1 MKKKLV
7 ACVLTAAMVAS
18 MAACG
23 NNGGGDSQ
31 SSQSSAAVSSS
42 AGGES
47 SAAGSESSTGGTE
60 TAEAY
65 FPLKDSVT
73 VTIAGRREDA
83 ETALSERQFFKDLEE
98 QTNLHVD
105 WIDWTGSQFNEK
117 QGLAFSATKTLPM
130 DAMMGNFILS
140 TTELVK
146 KGAEGWLMTW
156 NDYINEEYM
165 PNFYAL
171 CQRAPG
177 LLESITAADG
187 NIYGLPQFDMVGLSI
202 TNDTLVIN
210 TEWLE
215 KVGKEMPTTISE
227 FYDVL
232 KAFKEAGDLNGNGK
246 ADEIPFTFQFNAGN
260 NGQLSFMGF
269 TGLAYNTQHER
280 ICYKDGKVVYVPQ
293 EEEYKEF
300 LIYMNKLYSE
310 GLIDPECFTM
320 DSSTYNAKTQTPEPT
335 CGVISIWDAAR
346 VNAPIEGNDP
356 KQPGVY
362 QYLAPMDGEN
372 GRDPVWIPRYTPYN
386 RAFCFVVSADSEYKE
401 ELVRWADLFYD
412 LDTSIM
418 NSKGVVGVH
427 IEEKGDHVYEAI
439 KKEDGSNWT
448 VVEKSA
454 YITMDDSMYGIAE
467 GDCEMITEETPQS
480 KAAANPLYEPYFN
493 PNHVYTYAL
502 MSEEEAELDSL
513 LKPELVKYVDTWT
526 TDFITHGN
534 IEARWDEYVS
544 GLQKLRVDE
553 FIELYEA
560 VGARSSR
567 K

>member
-7 ACVLTAAMVAS
+7 ASVLAAAMVLPL
-18 MAACG
+18 AACG
-23 NNGGGDSQ
+23 NNGGGDSTSQ
-31 SSQSSAAVSSS
+31 SSQSSQVASST
-42 AGGES
+42 
-47 SAAGSESSTGGTE
+47 AGSESSSGGGAGTE
-60 TAEAY
+60 TTEAY

-83 ETALSERQFFKDLEE
+83 ETAMSDRQIFKDLEE
-98 QTNLHVD
+98 QTNLKVD
-105 WIDWTGSQFNEK
+105 WIDWPGSQFGEK
-117 QGLAFSATKTLPM
+117 QGLAFSGGTFP

-215 KVGKEMPTTISE
+215 KVDKEMPTTIEE

-280 ICYKDGKVVYVPQ
+280 VCYKDGKVVYVPQ

-300 LIYMNKLYSE
+300 LIYMNRLYSE

-320 DSSTYNAKTQTPEPT
+320 DQSTYNAKTQTPEPT

-346 VNAPIEGNDP
+346 INAPIAGNDP
-356 KQPGVY
+356 EQPGVY
-362 QYLAPMDGEN
+362 QYLAPLDGEN
-372 GRDPVWIPRYTPYN
+372 GKDPVWIPRYTPYN
-386 RAFCFVVSADSEYKE
+386 RAFCFVVSADTEYKE

-418 NSKGVVGVH
+418 NSKGVVGIH

-439 KKEDGSNWT
+439 KKEDGSNWST
-448 VVEKSA
+448 AEKSS
-454 YITMDDSMYGIAE
+454 YITLDDGMYGIAE
-467 GDCEMITEETPQS
+467 GDCEMITQDTPQS
-480 KAAANPLYEPYFN
+480 KASANPLYEPYFN

-526 TDFITHGN
+526 TDFITNGN
-534 IEARWDEYVS
+534 IEARWDEYVN
-544 GLQKLRVDE
+544 GLKKLRVDE
-553 FIELYEA
+553 FIQLYEA
-560 VGARSSR
+560 IGARSSR

>member
-1 MKKKLV
+1 MKKKV
-7 ACVLTAAMVAS
+7 MASVLAAAMVLS
-18 MAACG
+18 LAACG
-23 NNGGGDSQ
+23 NDG
-31 SSQSSAAVSSS
+31 
-42 AGGES
+42 
-47 SAAGSESSTGGTE
+47 GSESSAQSSQGSSAASSAASSTGSESSSGSTE
-60 TAEAY
+60 TAEGY

-83 ETALSERQFFKDLEE
+83 EKALSERQFFKDLEE
-98 QTNLHVD
+98 QTNLKID
-105 WIDWTGSQFNEK
+105 WIDWPGSQFNEK
-117 QGLAFSATKTLPM
+117 LGLAFSGGTFP

-140 TTELVK
+140 TTELVQ

-165 PNFYAL
+165 PNFYDL

-177 LLESITAADG
+177 LLESITAEDG

-210 TEWLE
+210 TEWLK
-215 KVGKEMPTTISE
+215 KVEKEMPTTIEE

-232 KAFKEAGDLNGNGK
+232 KAFKDYGDLNGNGK

-300 LIYMNKLYSE
+300 LTYMHRLYSE

-320 DSSTYNAKTQTPEPT
+320 DASTYNAKTQTSEPT

-356 KQPGVY
+356 EKDGVY
-362 QYLAPMDGEN
+362 QYLAPLDGEN

-386 RAFCFVVSADSEYKE
+386 RAFCFVVSADTDYKE

-448 VVEKSA
+448 TVEKSE
-454 YITMDDSMYGIAE
+454 YITMDDGMYGIAE
-467 GDCEMITEETPQS
+467 GDCEMITHETPQS

-513 LKPELVKYVDTWT
+513 LKPELKKYVDTWT
-526 TDFITHGN
+526 TDFITNGK
-534 IEARWDEYVS
+534 IDERWDEYVN